1 MSFNNCKDECTYNY
15 ALSLQTVLSQCKIKK
30 MNYMTYNTYTIST
43 FQSMYKA
50 EKKRYNEHNPELV
63 QS

>member
-1 MSFNNCKDECTYNY
+1 MNVHTIT
-15 ALSLQTVLSQCKIKK
+15 LSLRTVLSQCKIKK
-30 MNYMTYNTYTIST
+30 LNYVTYNRYTIST

-50 EKKRYNEHNPELV
+50 EKERYNEHNPELV